1 MEERR
6 LQKFMIRCFL
16 FYIPRNQIFF
26 LTLSDGEPSD
36 PYAVSSMIKSFKSFG
51 IKMVALGVGR
61 DTLSATIIATN
72 LRHLGF
78 ERTLGVSRLKDIPKK
93 VLDVLGSN

>member
-1 MEERR
+1 MHPI
-6 LQKFMIRCFL
+6 LYSKKPDI
-16 FYIPRNQIFF
+16 F

-36 PYAVSSMIKSFKSFG
+36 PYAVSSMIKSLKSFG

-93 VLDVLGSN
+93 VLDVLGGN